1 MKKKI
6 LVCEDEL
13 AIRTGLEDLLE
24 SENYQVVT
32 ASDGQIALETYKK
45 EEPDLILLDIMM
57 PELSGYDVLKEIR
70 RNDPV
75 TPILMLTAKSEEIDK
90 ILGLELGAD
99 DYITKPFG
107 LKELLAR
114 VKAALRR
121 ASLDSQ
127 QTENDIIRLG
137 DIEVDPTTFE
147 GKRGK
152 ASFKLTLR
160 EVRLLQFFV
169 RNPNKVLDR
178 FTLLDEV
185 WGINYEGTTRTLD
198 QHIAKLRQ
206 KIEQNPSDPRFI
218 QTVHSVGY
226 RFCE

>member
-6 LVCEDEL
+6 LLCEDEL

-24 SENYQVVT
+24 SENYKVVS
-32 ASDGQIALETYKK
+32 ASDGQMAMEVYRK

-57 PELSGYDVLKEIR
+57 PELSGYDVLKKIR

-127 QTENDIIRLG
+127 FKENEIIRLG
-137 DIEVDPTTFE
+137 DLEVNPSTFE
-147 GKRGK
+147 GKKGK
-152 ASFKLTLR
+152 VSFKLTLR
-160 EVRLLQFFV
+160 EVRLLQFFIK
-169 RNPNKVLDR
+169 NPNKVLDR

-206 KIEQNPSDPRFI
+206 KIESNPSDPRLI
-218 QTVHSVGY
+218 QTVHTVGY
-226 RFCE
+226 RFCG